1 MAGVTSCTLVWEFVF
16 GVISLVS
23 IHSYGRQVLL
33 SRHGGVMA
41 SVFNRQSQDGALTL
55 DLSLEINRKLLA
67 VVEDV
72 LLKNIT
78 LKVRGGGGEESESE
92 YFI

>member
-1 MAGVTSCTLVWEFVF
+1 
-16 GVISLVS
+16 
-23 IHSYGRQVLL
+23 
-33 SRHGGVMA
+33 MA

-78 LKVRGGGGEESESE
+78 LKVPGDIPAKSLSFGQSLRLFHLTEISVRGDLNHLSTDKFLSRFRGIIS
-92 YFI
+92 